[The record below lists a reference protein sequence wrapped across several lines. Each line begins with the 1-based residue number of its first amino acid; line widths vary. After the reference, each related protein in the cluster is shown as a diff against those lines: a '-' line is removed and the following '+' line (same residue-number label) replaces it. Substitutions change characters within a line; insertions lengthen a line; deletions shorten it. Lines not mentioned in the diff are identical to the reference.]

1 MYSYKKISLGLIAI
15 IITTFCAQSIYGN
28 LSFDHYSSYLKQLD
42 LPNGSYAAGEIE
54 IITDPTEISK
64 VEEIQKKRL
73 LKKGFSEESADQFSR
88 VGIVSED
95 QYLIFLRDAV
105 YFPNGIP
112 GTYDRLIWKSELQTK
127 FPGVAVLPVLPS
139 GQIVL
144 NLNYRH
150 ATRSWELELP
160 RGAILPNETIE
171 ETALRELKEETG
183 LSVSSLSFLGNMA
196 PDTGI
201 LSSIIPVFT
210 GTVSQEENAEIEYS
224 EAIAGIIAFTKEEIK
239 TGLIQGF
246 LEVSLLGKTQ
256 KVPLRDPFLTFA
268 LLQLE
273 FRKTL

>member
-1 MYSYKKISLGLIAI
+1 MHWYKKLSLALIAI
-15 IITTFCAQSIYGN
+15 TITTFCAQSIYGDFSLN
-28 LSFDHYSSYLKQLD
+28 EYSSYLKQLG
-42 LPNGSYAAGEIE
+42 LPNGSYAQGEIE
-54 IITDPTEISK
+54 IITDPEEITK
-64 VEEIQKKRL
+64 VEQIQKNRL
-73 LKKGFSEESADQFSR
+73 LKKGFSEESAHQFSR

-95 QYLIFLRDAV
+95 QYLILLRDAV

-112 GTYDRLIWKSELQTK
+112 GTYDRLIWKSELTTK
-127 FPGVAVLPVLPS
+127 FPGVAVLPILPS

-160 RGAILPNETIE
+160 RGGILPNETIE

-210 GTVSQEENAEIEYS
+210 GTVSQVQNADIEYS

-246 LEVSLLGKTQ
+246 LEVSVLGKIQ

-268 LLQLE
+268 LLQSELRE
-273 FRKTL
+273 TR